1 MWGTHKNKKIVDL
14 RLLPNLAPN
23 KCDTY
28 VDVRNNMLHMFEG
41 ILHCFISDYFDLTHL
56 ALITRPWEKSQLI
69 FRDSSVYTI
78 PREGV
83 AAYMTMTGNG
93 FPQLWWQRIEEKD
106 LTTSLERET
115 SQKTCPHTSSHKSA
129 FVIVFMSHFAAV
141 IVSVDRAHSHIR
153 AYKLNSLSLNVCF
166 SS

>member
-41 ILHCFISDYFDLTHL
+41 ILHCFISGYFDLTHL

-93 FPQLWWQRIEEKD
+93 FPNFGGRELRRKTWQH
-106 LTTSLERET
+106 L
-115 SQKTCPHTSSHKSA
+115 
-129 FVIVFMSHFAAV
+129 
-141 IVSVDRAHSHIR
+141 
-153 AYKLNSLSLNVCF
+153 
-166 SS
+166 

>member
-1 MWGTHKNKKIVDL
+1 MSFTATPTTSSLLALIANAPSATCPLHLTPPFLACFIKVRCWKRGPENMWGTHKNKKIVDL

-28 VDVRNNMLHMFEG
+28 VDVRNNMRHMFEG

-93 FPQLWWQRIEEKD
+93 FPNFGGRELRRKTWQH
-106 LTTSLERET
+106 L
-115 SQKTCPHTSSHKSA
+115 
-129 FVIVFMSHFAAV
+129 
-141 IVSVDRAHSHIR
+141 
-153 AYKLNSLSLNVCF
+153 
-166 SS
+166 

>member
-69 FRDSSVYTI
+69 FCDSSVYTI

-83 AAYMTMTGNG
+83 AAYMKQEMDFPTLVAENWGERLDNIFRKGN
-93 FPQLWWQRIEEKD
+93 QSKD
-106 LTTSLERET
+106 MPSYFQ
-115 SQKTCPHTSSHKSA
+115 S
-129 FVIVFMSHFAAV
+129 
-141 IVSVDRAHSHIR
+141 
-153 AYKLNSLSLNVCF
+153 
-166 SS
+166 